1 MVKEFVYEWPEL
13 VKIVEKLKRGE
24 KLEESDKLWVKGLAE
39 ATGWDGEDIIEELVN
54 VDVNPSERVKKYMEL
69 HEEYFDEALKLKV
82 RGDRR
87 QAGEKLWGAV
97 TALVKLYAARKNVYV
112 SHWGRGKLESFIT
125 YNVEEKYKQLFRTLL
140 DKVQVFHENFYEA
153 NLDDKTFDERW
164 MEAVELVSKV
174 REVVLSGL
182 MN

>member
-1 MVKEFVYEWPEL
+1 MKHLYLGGCKELVGVVKEFVYEWPEL

-24 KLEESDKLWVKGLAE
+24 KLEESDKLW
-39 ATGWDGEDIIEELVN
+39 
-54 VDVNPSERVKKYMEL
+54 
-69 HEEYFDEALKLKV
+69 
-82 RGDRR
+82 
-87 QAGEKLWGAV
+87 GAV

-112 SHWGRGKLESFIT
+112 LHWGRGKLEIFIT

-182 MN
+182 TN